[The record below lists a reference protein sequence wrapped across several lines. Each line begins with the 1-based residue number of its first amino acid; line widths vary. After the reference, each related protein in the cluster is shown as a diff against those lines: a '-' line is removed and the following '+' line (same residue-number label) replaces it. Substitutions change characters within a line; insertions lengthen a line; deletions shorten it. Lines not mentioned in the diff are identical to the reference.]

1 MACCQGGFLVVWD
14 VDEGVFHVQGL
25 ADVEED
31 EALVIGFGDSG
42 EELAK

>member
-1 MACCQGGFLVVWD
+1 MGCCQGGLSVVGE

-31 EALVIGFGDSG
+31 EVLVIGFGDAG